1 MGHLAHFNLP
11 YLRSFHKCRSLVETG
26 TADGN
31 GVMAG
36 LQAGFETIHSVEIMP
51 RVAEA
56 ARLRFSEFSQV
67 RIWEGA
73 SAVCLPEILAVL
85 PPEPALF
92 WLDAHFPGAHGHGQ
106 TYTAEDDAAKR
117 LPLQDELQAI
127 RAARPTA
134 RDVILI
140 DDCRIY
146 VPGPY
151 GDGDAP
157 QEVLE
162 ATAGVVE
169 RGPQALD
176 FVRDLYGATH
186 GFVIDFEHQGYGM
199 LFPRL
204 APPGARA

>member
-1 MGHLAHFNLP
+1 MGHLAHFNLAHI
-11 YLRSFHKCRSLVETG
+11 RVFHKCRSLVETG

-31 GVMAG
+31 GVQAA

-51 RVAEA
+51 KIAQA
-56 ARLRFSEFSQV
+56 ARLRFDEFKQV

-73 SAVCLPEILAVL
+73 SAACLPQILELL
-85 PPEPALF
+85 PEGPALF
-92 WLDAHFPGAHGHGQ
+92 WLDAHFPNAHGHGGN
-106 TYTAEDDAAKR
+106 YVSEPDAAKR
-117 LPLQDELQAI
+117 LPLQDELQMI
-127 RAARPTA
+127 RAARPEA

-140 DDCRIY
+140 DDARIY

-157 QEVLE
+157 PEVIE
-162 ATAGVVE
+162 ATAGLVD

-176 FVRDLYGATH
+176 FVRDLYGKTH